1 MRWKLTPAL
10 AAAAAALCLAAP
22 ASAHEGGDVPTAI
35 RGLAVATTGEGHAM
49 KWVANLQYKLPTP
62 TSGPID
68 QLGSDIEFL
77 KAGAREYA
85 LAGSTAYGLRI
96 IDITK
101 PTAPVIAATYNCPLY
116 QGDIQVWKKNH
127 RVYASYTADSEFGA
141 AGAASRC
148 GRDLAPTFKRLGVK
162 PEEAIGTV
170 IVDLTNPRR
179 PTTVSYLHIPMG
191 SHNMTIHPSG
201 NYLYNS
207 NSDLATSTDP
217 TIEVWNVANPA
228 KPFKAHT
235 LHLPYTPTSLGS
247 ESHDITFNT
256 SGSRAY
262 SAAIAQTL
270 ILDTTKPARPT
281 IISRIVDPTLNVA
294 HQADPITVTRA
305 DGSKRTVLIV
315 TDEIAGALQTFECPG
330 GGLHLYDI
338 TGAKEKAPEKIG
350 AWFIDHVEAGAS
362 RCTSHVLRIYPAQ
375 KLITIAWYGQGVRV
389 IDISGIGT
397 APVGGAPALGVGLG
411 MKEVGS
417 YVMPDADTW
426 SFKTNKINRDG
437 SFYGY
442 GNDLTR
448 GFDVYRYDGS
458 TIGDVTPLVPRS
470 LLTND
475 ELTAAGVPLNPTVAT
490 APAASR
496 LVAAGAPFGAVVV
509 LAAGIQ
515 WVRRRRAV

>member
-1 MRWKLTPAL
+1 MRWKLTAAL
-10 AAAAAALCLAAP
+10 AAAAAFCLAPP
-22 ASAHEGGDVPTAI
+22 ASAHQGGDTPTAI
-35 RGLAVATTGEGHAM
+35 RGLAVATAGEGHAM
-49 KWVANLQYKLPTP
+49 KWIANLQYKLPTP
-62 TSGPID
+62 TGGPIN
-68 QLGSDIEFL
+68 QQGSDIEFL

-85 LAGSTAYGLRI
+85 LAGSTAFGLRI

-101 PTAPVIAATYNCPLY
+101 PTAPAIAATYNCPLY

-127 RVYASYTADSEFGA
+127 RVYASYTADSEFGT
-141 AGAASRC
+141 AGANSRC
-148 GRDLAPTFKRLGVK
+148 GRDLAPTFTRLGIK
-162 PEEAIGTV
+162 AADAIGTV

-179 PTTVSYLHIPMG
+179 PKTVSYLHIPKG

-201 NYLYNS
+201 NFLYNS
-207 NSDLATSTDP
+207 NSDLISSTDP

-228 KPFKAHT
+228 KPVKAYT
-235 LHLPYTPTSLGS
+235 LHLPYTPTSLGA
-247 ESHDITFNT
+247 ESHDITFNA

-262 SAAIAQTL
+262 SAAISQTL

-281 IISRIVDPTLNVA
+281 IISSIVDPTLNVA
-294 HQADPITVTRA
+294 HQADPITLTRA

-315 TDEIAGALQTFECPG
+315 TDEIAGALRTYECPG

-338 TGAKEKAPEKIG
+338 TGANEKAPKKIG
-350 AWFIDHVEAGAS
+350 SWFINYVEGGAA
-362 RCTSHVLRIYPAQ
+362 RCTSHVLRVYPAQ
-375 KLITIAWYGQGVRV
+375 KLITIAWYAQGVRV
-389 IDISGIGT
+389 IDISGLAD
-397 APVGGAPALGVGLG
+397 APLNGAPALGVGLG

-426 SFKTNKINRDG
+426 SFKTNKIFRNG

-442 GNDLTR
+442 GNDLVR

-470 LLTND
+470 LLTNA
-475 ELTAAGVPLNPTVAT
+475 ELTAAGVPLNPPAPTT
-490 APAASR
+490 ARSAR
-496 LVAAGAPFGAVVV
+496 LMAAGAPFGAAVL

-515 WVRRRRAV
+515 WVRRRRAA